1 MMPCTRYIGGIG
13 GLLVGLLCCLCTAA
27 APPHLDSLMV
37 RVEQGDTLY
46 LAFLHDVYVYPPMRF
61 KNKRQERF
69 YWKTVRDVKKTLPYA
84 KMITRDMAYA
94 DAELAKIQDP
104 KERRRWWRQY
114 ERTLYK
120 KYEKDFRGMYASQ
133 GQMLMK
139 LMDRESDR
147 TSYEL
152 IVQYRGKASANWWQ
166 FVAKLFRNDL
176 KEEYDATDKDK
187 IVERVITLVEAG
199 QL

>member
-13 GLLVGLLCCLCTAA
+13 GLLVGLLCSLCTVA
-27 APPHLDSLMV
+27 APPNLDSLMV

-61 KNKRQERF
+61 KNKRQKRF

>member
-13 GLLVGLLCCLCTAA
+13 GLLVGLLCSLCTAA
-27 APPHLDSLMV
+27 APSHLDSLMV